1 MRAQTALT
9 PQASRARKI
18 ALAAPPQRGDADAQL
33 VGSYVGGMAVGPLER
48 LPDPEIASLADSLL
62 ARLPELTEQLLAR
75 ILDQVDCYGSA
86 GPVPVDDLR
95 TSCRANLEFMCRQ
108 LAHPWPLDLS
118 TPRRTGRRRAQQG
131 TPLAS
136 IQTSYRIAFQLLW
149 DSMVAEAERWG
160 TVSSAALVRVASD
173 MWALIDVYTMAMTS
187 AYRFEMAEQMLRR
200 DEERSAF
207 VEALLGGRITETAT
221 LWEAADLLG
230 LPYQGVFTVVAGEVP
245 ALARQAL
252 PDIENRL
259 RARGI
264 GSAWR
269 LLPDVQIGVVSLRSE
284 AAVEQLLA
292 LVRGIL
298 TERVGVSPVFTRLEE
313 APWAL
318 HLARVAMASAVPGR
332 PLTLFDDEP
341 LPALVVSAP
350 TAAYRITRAVLGR
363 LLELPRDERDLL
375 LGTLATFFAAGGAI
389 NEVARRMYC
398 HRNTVRHRLR
408 RIEQKTG
415 RSLND
420 PRAAAELCV
429 ALEALRRLPG
439 GPDEHDVDGS
449 AALKPADDP
458 LDESTDEAARGYSG
472 RRRALAN
479 QAIATRQAVGSLV
492 SVATPYRR

>member
-33 VGSYVGGMAVGPLER
+33 VGAYVGGIAVGPLER
-48 LPDPEIASLADSLL
+48 PPDPAIASLAESLL

-75 ILDQVDCYGSA
+75 ILEQVDCYGSG

-95 TSCRANLEFMCRQ
+95 ASCRANLEFMCRQ
-108 LAHPWPLDLS
+108 LAHPWPPDLS
-118 TPRRTGRRRAQQG
+118 TPRRAGRRRAQQG
-131 TPLAS
+131 APLAS
-136 IQTSYRIAFQLLW
+136 IQTSYRIGFQLLW
-149 DSMVAEAERWG
+149 ESLVAEAERWG
-160 TVSSAALVRVASD
+160 TVPSAALVRVASD
-173 MWALIDVYTMAMTS
+173 MWMLIDAYTTAMTS
-187 AYRFEMAEQMLRR
+187 AYRFEMAERMLRR
-200 DEERSAF
+200 DQERSAF

-269 LLPDVQIGVVSLRSE
+269 LLPDVQIGVVSLGNE

-292 LVRGIL
+292 LVRGSL
-298 TERVGVSPVFTRLEE
+298 TGRVGVSPVFPRLEE
-313 APWAL
+313 TPWAL

-332 PLTLFDDEP
+332 PIAMFDDEP
-341 LPALVVSAP
+341 LPVLVVSAP
-350 TAAYRITRAVLGR
+350 TAAYRIARAVLGR
-363 LLELPRDERDLL
+363 LLEMPRDEQHVL

-415 RSLND
+415 RSLDD

-439 GPDEHDVDGS
+439 GLDEHDVNG
-449 AALKPADDP
+449 AAAVRLPDDP
-458 LDESTDEAARGYSG
+458 LDEPTDGAARRYSG
-472 RRRALAN
+472 RGPAGAN
-479 QAIATRQAVGSLV
+479 QVIATGQAVGSLV